1 MESSL
6 TAKHLNISVIGASG
20 KMGRGILLLVARN
33 IFEDQKKDIKT
44 RTLFAV
50 DLSEKGLEETL
61 NYVKKQSRKFAEKNL
76 TEIKS
81 FYKDNKTL
89 ICDQSFIEQYIIDV
103 IGLINFST
111 EISST
116 YNSTLI
122 FEAIAEREEL
132 KADLFKTIDRNSNVT
147 PYFFSN
153 TSSIPISQ
161 MELKA
166 DIAGRLVGLH
176 FYNPPPVQKLLEI
189 IEPINISSELSDL
202 TSGLAIQFGK
212 IVVNA
217 PDKPGFIGNGQFIR
231 EISSA
236 IEKITELAKTKE
248 LDDAIYTLNSVTKEE
263 LLRPMGIFEVMDYV
277 GIDVCLSIMDVM
289 KKAFRKENFN
299 GSLLIDLLKQKM
311 RGGQDE
317 NGRVK
322 NGVFKYYQGEII
334 AVFNGNEYKSI
345 SPNNKE
351 NTFSYSWK
359 ELKRSNDLENQLS
372 SHFSNLKESNSF
384 RSRLA
389 FEHGNTCKQ
398 IALGLVNKQIAYDAD
413 DVNKVMTLGFHH
425 LYGPVNK
432 FFD

>member
-1 MESSL
+1 MDSSL

-33 IFEDQKKDIKT
+33 LFEDQMKNTKS
-44 RTLFAV
+44 RALFAI
-50 DLSEKGLEETL
+50 DLSEKGLKETL

-76 TEIKS
+76 TEIKF
-81 FYKDNKTL
+81 FYKDRKTL
-89 ICDQSFIEQYIIDV
+89 MCDQGFIEEYISDIV
-103 IGLINFST
+103 GLINFST

-132 KADLFKTIDRNSNVT
+132 KVDLFKTIDQNSNVT

-153 TSSIPISQ
+153 TSSIPISE
-161 MELKA
+161 MELRA

-189 IEPINISSELSDL
+189 IEPINISKELSDL
-202 TSGLAIQFGK
+202 TYALANQFGK

-236 IEKITELAKTKE
+236 IEIVTELTKTKE
-248 LDDAIYTLNSVTKEE
+248 LDAAIYILNSVTKEE

-289 KKAFRKENFN
+289 KEAFQKESFN

-311 RGGQDE
+311 NGGQDE

-322 NGVFKYYQGEII
+322 NGVFKYSQGEII
-334 AVFNGNEYKSI
+334 AVFNGNEYISI
-345 SPNNKE
+345 SNNNQE
-351 NTFSYSWK
+351 NAYSYSWK
-359 ELKRSNDLENQLS
+359 ELKKSNDLENQLN

-389 FEHGNTCKQ
+389 LEYGNTCKQ
-398 IALGLVNKQIAYDAD
+398 IGLGLVNKQIAYNAE
-413 DVNKVMTLGFHH
+413 DVNKVMILGFHH

>member
-1 MESSL
+1 
-6 TAKHLNISVIGASG
+6 
-20 KMGRGILLLVARN
+20 MGRGILLLVARN